1 MDVTIQVS
9 LDADQSLPFGMN
21 PKPTVNRTCIALL
34 ILSSLSATP
43 VAFAQASPTT
53 TAAAPATSEIVVPS
67 YPDTAQGLE
76 KFVGKMMNLVRA
88 GDTTTLAAYA
98 KSLTLPNPDVWYK
111 VAFGEELGAAYQ
123 AATEQ
128 ARSTVESSAPA
139 TLATVIK
146 NKMSRIEAHK
156 FEQSCDV
163 AATGKE
169 YPLLLKRQSLTPLY
183 DVRFWAL
190 DTGSIWTYFA
200 YVDGGFRYVG
210 DLPVEKPSLPKKRD
224 TPPDQATTAKP
235 LSRVRIPGNV
245 ETADLI
251 HQVTPEYPQKAKSA
265 HIQGTVLLHAIIDK
279 DGHIQDLIVMDGVCW
294 LSEAAVDA
302 VRNWRYKPLMING
315 KPAEVDTTITVVFNL
330 SR

>member
-1 MDVTIQVS
+1 
-9 LDADQSLPFGMN
+9 
-21 PKPTVNRTCIALL
+21 VNRVAIVLL
-34 ILSSLSATP
+34 ILSSLSVAP
-43 VAFAQASPTT
+43 VAFAQTSPTT
-53 TAAAPATSEIVVPS
+53 TAAAPATPEIVVPS

-76 KFVGKMMNLVRA
+76 KLIGKMMNLVGA
-88 GDTTTLAAYA
+88 GDTATLAAYA

-111 VAFGEELGAAYQ
+111 VTFGEELGAAYQ

-139 TLATVIK
+139 TLAAVIK
-146 NKMSRIEAHK
+146 NKMSRVEAHK

-169 YPLLLKRQSLTPLY
+169 YPLLLKRQSPTPLY
-183 DVRFWAL
+183 DVRFWGL
-190 DTGSIWTYFA
+190 DTGSVWTYFA

-210 DLPVEKPSLPKKRD
+210 DLPVEKPPLTKKRD

-235 LSRVRIPGNV
+235 LNRVRIGGNV
-245 ETADLI
+245 EMANLI
-251 HQVTPEYPQKAKSA
+251 HRVTPEYPQKAKSA
-265 HIQGTVLLHAIIDK
+265 HIQGTVLLHAVIDK
-279 DGHIQDLIVMDGVCW
+279 DGHVQDLMVMDGVCW

-302 VRNWRYKPLMING
+302 VRDWRYKPLMING

-330 SR
+330 NR